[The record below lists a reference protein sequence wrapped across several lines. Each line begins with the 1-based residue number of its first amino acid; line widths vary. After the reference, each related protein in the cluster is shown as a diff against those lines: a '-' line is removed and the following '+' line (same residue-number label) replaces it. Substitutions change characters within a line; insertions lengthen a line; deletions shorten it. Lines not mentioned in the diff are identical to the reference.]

1 MIGCVGALLAN
12 LTSILLYKLKVDDP
26 VGVIPVHGTCAIW
39 GLLAVGK
46 FLSVSRFELWYHSN
60 NYMLKTLSTSP
71 MPKTQQFQS
80 ILEFF
85 KAQEQRRKSDFVK
98 LIST

>member
-46 FLSVSRFELWYHSN
+46 FFLDSN
-60 NYMLKTLSTSP
+60 CGII
-71 MPKTQQFQS
+71 PKTTWLKYCLRVLCS
-80 ILEFF
+80 KYNI
-85 KAQEQRRKSDFVK
+85 
-98 LIST
+98 

>member
-1 MIGCVGALLAN
+1 MSFFSKAICTLCRPWEAIVIGCVGALLAN

-46 FLSVSRFELWYHSN
+46 LFL
-60 NYMLKTLSTSP
+60 
-71 MPKTQQFQS
+71 
-80 ILEFF
+80 
-85 KAQEQRRKSDFVK
+85 
-98 LIST
+98 